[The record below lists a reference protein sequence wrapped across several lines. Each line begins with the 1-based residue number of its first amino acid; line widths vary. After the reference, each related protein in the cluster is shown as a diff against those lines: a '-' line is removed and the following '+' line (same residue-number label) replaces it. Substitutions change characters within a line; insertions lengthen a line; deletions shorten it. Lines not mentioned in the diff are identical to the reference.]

1 MGPAVDDTRADD
13 VVPVR
18 RFDQATDDPEQAVEI
33 IRAAYA
39 GIRTR
44 ISRPQYPFCYEQHT
58 ATAGLLTVDAVISTI
73 GIDAACPP
81 YDYLW
86 VATGSRGQASF
97 RVGTEQ
103 VQMGAGDTVACPV
116 GEPVTASTRD
126 ADMRVLRL
134 PVAPLAARAGLAAD
148 TFRLTALTPT
158 STAMGRHV
166 GATLH
171 YLHRALQDPN
181 TALTHPLVLAAAMD
195 VVVPAVLAAFPPT
208 GDPADTHPGRILPSA
223 VRRAVAVIDAHPDQ
237 PLTLADIAAAT
248 GVSVHALRYGFR
260 RYLDTTPAGYLRRVR
275 LTHAHQDLQAA
286 DPTHGDEVAA
296 IARRWG
302 FGDPLRFADYY
313 RAAYGCLPSNTLHQ

>member
-1 MGPAVDDTRADD
+1 MGPAVDDPRMDD

-18 RFDQATDDPEQAVEI
+18 RFDQVTEDPEQAVEI
-33 IRAAYA
+33 IRATYA

-44 ISRPQYPFCYEQHT
+44 VSAPQYPFCYEQHT
-58 ATAGLLTVDAVISTI
+58 ATAGLLTMDAVTSAID
-73 GIDAACPP
+73 IDADCPP

-86 VATGSRGQASF
+86 VATGVRGQASF
-97 RVGTEQ
+97 GVGTEQ
-103 VQMGAGDTVACPV
+103 VQMGAGDTVAYPV
-116 GEPVTASTRD
+116 GEPVTAVTSD

-148 TFRLTALTPT
+148 TFRITAMTPT

-171 YLHRALQDPN
+171 HLHRALQDPN
-181 TALTHPLVLAAAMD
+181 TALAHPLVLAAAMD

-208 GDPADTHPGRILPSA
+208 GDPADIHPRRILPSA
-223 VRRAVAVIDAHPDQ
+223 VRRAVAVIDGHPDQ